1 MDKLFLKATLKGKR
15 FESHTLPLDL
25 ARDFI
30 AYEDLIVELA
40 KHLYRKEYPSRER
53 VLRGFTEGFSL
64 QLKSISEG
72 STVIA
77 LERPS
82 VPDLFLNTDYFT
94 VARDLVND
102 LIQGVSSSQSILK
115 DFPAHLL
122 SYFDKF
128 GQSILEEE
136 ELELSVP
143 DKPSA
148 VYTREIR
155 KILVSRSSKPEISNW
170 ITLRGSITEVD
181 ARNNT
186 FKISPI
192 LGRIFSSDIPEGF
205 WDVVSQGLNNYR
217 IGQGKVAVQCLAVF
231 DSTENIKC
239 IDEIKHIEVLDP
251 LDIIARVEEISLLK
265 DGWMDGEGIS
275 PTKEFLKWLTDYFA
289 SSYPEDL
296 PLPCI
301 YPTLD
306 GGVSLEWS
314 NPNVEISLLI
324 PSDHQ
329 ECVLSILSVP
339 KGEHK
344 EQSIN
349 IIAEDGRKSLFHT
362 IRPLIVEAGK

>member
-1 MDKLFLKATLKGKR
+1 MDNVFIKATLKGKR
-15 FESHTLPLDL
+15 FEKHTLPLDL

-30 AYEDLIVELA
+30 AYEDLIIELA
-40 KHLYRKEYPSRER
+40 KHFYKKEHHGREK
-53 VLRGFTEGFSL
+53 VLRGFSEGFSL
-64 QLKSISEG
+64 QLKSIGEG
-72 STVIA
+72 STVIS
-77 LERPS
+77 LERPLE
-82 VPDLFLNTDYFT
+82 PETMLNEDYFT
-94 VARDLVND
+94 MARDLVNE
-102 LIQGVSSSQSILK
+102 LIQGVSNSKSILTK
-115 DFPAHLL
+115 FPASLL

-136 ELELSVP
+136 ELELSIP
-143 DKPSA
+143 DKSSA

-155 KILVSRSSKPEISNW
+155 KILVSRSSKPEISDW

-231 DSTENIKC
+231 DSTENIKR

-251 LDIIARVEEISLLK
+251 LDIMARAEELSLLK
-265 DGWMDGEGIS
+265 DGWMDGEGIA
-275 PTKEFLKWLTDYFA
+275 PVKEFLKWLTDYFA

-314 NPNVEISLLI
+314 NPNMEVSLLI
-324 PSDHQ
+324 PPDYRES
-329 ECVLSILSVP
+329 VLSILFVSR
-339 KGEHK
+339 GEHK

-349 IIAEDGRKSLFHT
+349 IIAEDGKKSLFYT
-362 IRPLIVEAGK
+362 IRSLVVEAGK